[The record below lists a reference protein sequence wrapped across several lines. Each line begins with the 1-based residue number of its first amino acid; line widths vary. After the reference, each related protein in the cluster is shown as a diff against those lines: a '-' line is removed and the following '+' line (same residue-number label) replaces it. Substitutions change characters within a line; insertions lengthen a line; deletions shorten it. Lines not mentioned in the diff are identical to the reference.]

1 MPIFENLSNAQCR
14 SPVQKAWEHILTKR
28 GKPSDLK
35 ALESLF
41 PEHGIFEMWEFSHI
55 HKVVLGILPI
65 NLESELKNEQYRG
78 LVNALDFRGRTPLH
92 WAANRGDTS
101 AVEFL
106 LEAGAKTDAEDELRG
121 TPLSLAASS
130 GSVRILKLLIL
141 ARASIRTMNSQG
153 AQALYYAS
161 RHQSDVA
168 PVKLLLD
175 AGAPVDCKN
184 NRAHTPLT
192 GAAITN
198 RERIGAYLLDKGAN
212 MHNQGV
218 YGDTPL
224 FEAII
229 HNSHEFLELLL
240 RRGVKHTGV
249 NNAGST
255 ILHAI
260 AREADIKT
268 IKILAA
274 ARLTGLDCEAKDKEG
289 RTPADT
295 LARRVTPP
303 VGVEEAFRTLLSTFK

>member
-1 MPIFENLSNAQCR
+1 
-14 SPVQKAWEHILTKR
+14 
-28 GKPSDLK
+28 
-35 ALESLF
+35 
-41 PEHGIFEMWEFSHI
+41 MWEFSHI
-55 HKVVLGILPI
+55 HKVALGILPI
-65 NLESELKNEQYRG
+65 SLESELKNEQYRG
-78 LVNALDFRGRTPLH
+78 LVNALDCRGRTPLH

-106 LEAGAKTDAEDELRG
+106 LEAGAKADAKDELRG

-130 GSVRILKLLIL
+130 GSVRILELLIL
-141 ARASIRTMNSQG
+141 ARANIQKMNSQG
-153 AQALYYAS
+153 TQALYYAS

-175 AGAPVDCKN
+175 AGAQVDCRN

-198 RERIGAYLLDKGAN
+198 RDGIGAYLLDRGADMQN
-212 MHNQGV
+212 RGV
-218 YGDTPL
+218 YDNTPL

-240 RRGVKHTGV
+240 RRGVKYTGV

-260 AREADIKT
+260 AREADVKT
-268 IKILAA
+268 IEILAA
-274 ARLTGLDCEAKDKEG
+274 TRLTGLDCEAKDKKG
-289 RTPADT
+289 YTPADT

-303 VGVEEAFRTLLSTFK
+303 VGVEVAFGNLLKTLK